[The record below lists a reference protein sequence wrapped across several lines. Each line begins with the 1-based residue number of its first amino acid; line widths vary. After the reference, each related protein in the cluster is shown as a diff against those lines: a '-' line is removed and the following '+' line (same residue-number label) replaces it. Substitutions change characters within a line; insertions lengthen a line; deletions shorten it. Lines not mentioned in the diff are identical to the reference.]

1 MQHTTYDY
9 FMVQSFEI
17 GLYIL
22 SIFWYPIS
30 VYRFIRLL
38 PITIRLLP
46 ITMHGWV
53 IDIYTKEFLMKYWLA
68 VGELFQD
75 HYLI

>member
-38 PITIRLLP
+38 PIT
-46 ITMHGWV
+46 MHGWV